1 MSLADLIRLLF
12 APDDGT
18 AAGDPDPGEP
28 AVDPADPAATAD
40 PADPADPDPA
50 DPADPDPADDQLER
64 TQRALAA
71 ERRNRQ
77 RLEREQANAKRAADE
92 EAGKW
97 KELYDQERE
106 RNDEL
111 EKSHRTDKTRSLV
124 IGELRKLDPVAKNID
139 RLVALIDLEDVD
151 PDDPASAERVVK
163 RLKREEPDL
172 FRAPQ
177 RQVRNGGDR
186 GGTSNGSG
194 GAGTADD
201 ADLSGPEILRRAI
214 ASGSKT

>member
-1 MSLADLIRLLF
+1 MTRAALIRLLY
-12 APDDGT
+12 APDDVV
-18 AAGDPDPGEP
+18 AGGEPDPGEP
-28 AVDPADPAATAD
+28 TVDLVDPADPAAEAD
-40 PADPADPDPA
+40 PADATNPEDEADTEPTELDRA
-50 DPADPDPADDQLER
+50 
-64 TQRALAA
+64 QRALAA
-71 ERRNRQ
+71 ERRARQ
-77 RLEREQANAKRAADE
+77 RLEREQQNAKRAADE

-106 RNDEL
+106 RNDKL
-111 EKSHRTDKTRSLV
+111 EQDHRVDKARGLV
-124 IGELRKLDPVAKNID
+124 DAELRKLDPVTKNVG
-139 RLVALIDLEDVD
+139 RLVAMIDLDDVD
-151 PDDPASAERVVK
+151 PDDPVSAERLAK

-194 GAGTADD
+194 SAGTADD